1 MRMLWVAIVCLFIA
15 SVAQAAD
22 AKKTE
27 PEVTVL
33 SAGTEKDLEVPSGPS
48 HLLPEVVVTATR
60 NAQDIEDV
68 PQSMTVVGRKDLET
82 RQPLNLNEAL
92 REEPGVFANQA
103 APQGTP
109 IIRGLNGNKVLYL
122 WNGIALNNG
131 TTPSGPNGNLNQ
143 FPIGAADRIEV
154 LRGPGSLQYG
164 SGAIGGVINII
175 SKQGFF
181 SDSPTAGGD
190 VAVRYGSVNDEFTEY
205 TDLWA
210 GGKQYSLMGGF
221 TRQDV
226 GSYLGGSDF
235 DRQQNTGF
243 NATGGYLD
251 LAYQPLSN
259 QTVRLSG
266 IYNSRDDIGY
276 YASSKIN
283 PSGIPRT
290 VQPYERRGIYRFDYE
305 INNLGFLSD
314 SLKAYAY
321 YQHYGQQRITNT
333 ETAAI
338 LTSKEVTQDQDIF
351 GGGLQNT
358 LAIQGHSLTYGADYR
373 SEDLRS
379 TPVQNA
385 LTKATG
391 VVASTTPTGNTP
403 NGSYEVLDAFAMA
416 QINPLRDLTVS
427 VGGRIEQTHLKARPK
442 ASDVIPNAGYT
453 LQDLQ
458 VDKTWFATTWSVGAI
473 YRLIPSF
480 DLSANV
486 ASGFRAPSFSDVLST
501 GTPVFSTK
509 VASIPSPNVGP
520 EKAISYEVGPRF
532 HNEQWK
538 INLSA
543 YWTHLYDYI
552 RSNSGGTVT
561 IAGVDYISQTNANTG
576 AGYIR
581 GLELALN
588 FKPGD
593 FSYFGNVNYTEGE
606 DTRFHEYLRFIPPLY
621 GTVGIRYDAP
631 SKRWWGELTEVL
643 VNRLLHHAPKDE
655 QDSSFASD
663 PGLGSPG
670 TGNPPLRSNFQIPG
684 YAISNLRAGWTAWK
698 SGQRSLDLTLDL
710 SNIFDKAYRE
720 AYSKQELVAPGI
732 NCVVGAKVTF

>member
-1 MRMLWVAIVCLFIA
+1 MSDWFFLTSKSEVQPSGSWRD
-15 SVAQAAD
+15 SAAE
-22 AKKTE
+22 KSE
-27 PEVTVL
+27 PEVSAL
-33 SAGTEKDLEVPSGPS
+33 SEQTEKLPDGKNPAQPAR
-48 HLLPEVVVTATR
+48 LPEVVVTASK

-68 PQSMTVVGRKDLET
+68 PQTMTVVDKKDLET
-82 RQPLNLNEAL
+82 RQPLNVNEAL
-92 REEPGVFANQA
+92 REEPGIFANQA
-103 APQGTP
+103 APQGSP
-109 IIRGLNGNKVLYL
+109 IIRGLNGNKLLYL
-122 WNGIALNNG
+122 WNGIPLNNG

-143 FPIGAADRIEV
+143 YPIGAADRIEV

-164 SGAIGGVINII
+164 SGALGGVINII
-175 SKQGFF
+175 SKQGSF
-181 SDSPTAGGD
+181 SDTPTAGGD
-190 VAVRYGSVNDEFTEY
+190 VSVRYGTVNHEFSES

-210 GGKQYSLMGGF
+210 GGKKYSLMGGF

-226 GSYLGGSDF
+226 GDYYLWGGEYG
-235 DRQQNTGF
+235 RQAHTGY

-251 LAYQPLSN
+251 LAYQPFSN

-266 IYNSRDDIGY
+266 IFNSRDDIGY
-276 YASSKIN
+276 YASSKTN
-283 PSGIPRT
+283 SSGIPRT

-321 YQHYGQQRITNT
+321 YQHYGQQRVTNT
-333 ETAAI
+333 ETTTT
-338 LTSKEVTQDQDIF
+338 LTSKDVTQDQDIF

-358 LAIQGHSLTYGADYR
+358 MALQGHSLTYGGDYR

-379 TPVQNA
+379 TPMQSV

-391 VVASTTPTGNTP
+391 VVASSTPSGNTP
-403 NGSYEVLDAFAMA
+403 DGSYRVLDAFAIA
-416 QINPLRDLTVS
+416 QLNPLRDLTIT
-427 VGGRIEQTHLKARPK
+427 VGGRIEQTQLKSRPK

-473 YRLIPSF
+473 YRIIPSF

-486 ASGFRAPSFSDVLST
+486 ASGFRAPGFSDILST
-501 GTPVFSTK
+501 GTPIFSTK
-509 VASIPSPNVGP
+509 VASIPSPDLGP
-520 EKAISYEVGPRF
+520 EKAITYEVDPRF
-532 HNEQWK
+532 HNDQWQV
-538 INLSA
+538 NLTA

-561 IAGVDYISQTNANTG
+561 IAGVDYLSQTNSNTG

-581 GLELALN
+581 GLELALS

-593 FSYFGNVNYTEGE
+593 FSFFGNVNYTEGE
-606 DTRFHEYLRFIPPLY
+606 DTKFHEYLRFIPPLY
-621 GTVGIRYDAP
+621 GTAGVRYDAP
-631 SKRWWGELTEVL
+631 SKRWWGEATEVL

-655 QDSSFASD
+655 QDSSFAAD

-670 TGNPPLRSNFQIPG
+670 TTNPPLRSNFQIPG
-684 YAISNLRAGWTAWK
+684 YALTNLRAGWTA
-698 SGQRSLDLTLDL
+698 
-710 SNIFDKAYRE
+710 
-720 AYSKQELVAPGI
+720 
-732 NCVVGAKVTF
+732 